1 MNLLWIKTPR
11 WVKRIFSNLIWEVPN
26 TEKVVYL
33 TFDDGPTPEITDW
46 VLEELA
52 KYHFKATFFLIGD
65 NIRKYPETAQNILKE
80 GHTIGN
86 HTFNHWNGWQKNT
99 DAYIANTE
107 LGAQQI
113 KNTLGVSPVLFRPPY
128 GKLKP
133 SQVKA
138 LRQKGFKII
147 MWDIITYDW
156 DSTKSP
162 EFCLN
167 TITKN
172 VESGSII
179 VFHDSKKAFGNLK
192 VVLPKAL
199 QYLNENGFRSESLT

>member
-1 MNLLWIKTPR
+1 MNILWIKTPR

-65 NIRKYPETAQNILKE
+65 NIRKYPETAQNIIQE

-99 DAYIANTE
+99 NAYVTNTE
-107 LGAQQI
+107 LGTLQI
-113 KNTLGVSPVLFRPPY
+113 KRTLGISPADFIVT
-128 GKLKP
+128 GK
-133 SQVKA
+133 QIGRAHV
-138 LRQKGFKII
+138 
-147 MWDIITYDW
+147 
-156 DSTKSP
+156 
-162 EFCLN
+162 
-167 TITKN
+167 
-172 VESGSII
+172 
-179 VFHDSKKAFGNLK
+179 
-192 VVLPKAL
+192 
-199 QYLNENGFRSESLT
+199 